1 MVLAHHLQFFEFMNT
16 EQLEQLEKKLK
27 ELQDNITAISGY
39 LIELKYDIKNKK
51 SSSS

>member
-1 MVLAHHLQFFEFMNT
+1 MESPTNKYLRMNT

-39 LIELKYDIKNKK
+39 LVELKYDIKNKK
-51 SSSS
+51 